1 MVLRNENSAVRA
13 CANARRVPL
22 MQAEHIL
29 ASCGCCAGRTW
40 GPHSCT
46 RSHSAPRNS
55 QIHWSSIRI
64 PKSCFHLHLHSR
76 RRHKSFHLKARRPKG
91 NKNTEFS
98 SYVLPITESWGQE
111 ACQKPA
117 GAAWSLGVGSLYRW
131 WGAPPGCGQRR
142 AGPTALR

>member
-1 MVLRNENSAVRA
+1 
-13 CANARRVPL
+13 

-76 RRHKSFHLKARRPKG
+76 RRHKSFHLKAKRPKG
-91 NKNTEFS
+91 NKKNTEFS
-98 SYVLPITESWGQE
+98 SYVLPITESWGLE
-111 ACQKPA
+111 ACRRPA
-117 GAAWSLGVGSLYRW
+117 GAAWSLGSAPYTGGGEPLQ
-131 WGAPPGCGQRR
+131 GAGRDVQGRQRSDEPPAPGASRG
-142 AGPTALR
+142 LLV